1 MLISRWALTN
11 KVDPFIAPIPQPWI
25 DDPEVGPFAEYLNR
39 FLHDLWVRTGGGND
53 AISDSGVKELYPWAT
68 FTPTRF
74 LEDIE
79 IAAGDTAFTTTIDQ
93 FIVCNNT
100 AAATIT
106 LNTEPEDGEELVIAR
121 RNAGVIMA
129 GVVNGKTNPSLA
141 LKLDTAH
148 LKFSVA
154 AGEWVV
160 I

>member
-1 MLISRWALTN
+1 MGVD
-11 KVDPFIAPIPQPWI
+11 VDPFIEEFPTQWVGKDGRLTDEAVHYLEYSERWMHDMWQRSGAG
-25 DDPEVGPFAEYLNR
+25 DDAVSEQG
-39 FLHDLWVRTGGGND
+39 
-53 AISDSGVKELYPWAT
+53 IKELYPWAT
-68 FTPTRF
+68 FTPVRL

-79 IAAGDTAFTTTIDQ
+79 IAAGDTAFTATADQ

-100 AAATIT
+100 ATATIT
-106 LNTEPEDGEELVIAR
+106 LNTEPEDGEEVVIAR

-129 GVVNGKTNPSLA
+129 GIVNGKTNPSLA
-141 LKLDTAH
+141 FKLDTAH